1 MTAEQCSINPK
12 ERTMSR
18 EVRIAACQ
26 FRVERLRDFSD
37 FEKRVTILLDKVPSN
52 TDYTVFPELFTVG
65 LLTLEPEYDALPVAE
80 LIRIDKHTEHYRRL
94 FQREAKDRR
103 LNIIAGSHL
112 ERQGDQYLNVAHIF
126 TADGR
131 ELTHAKTHIFPAEA
145 NWSTGEG
152 DELRVIEDVGP
163 AKIAIETC
171 YEAEIPELSRIHALM
186 GAELVICPS
195 FTFTEYGFWRVRHC
209 AQARCVENQ
218 IYFTHCC
225 TAGEPGAPLPNG
237 FARSSILTP
246 CDSPWT
252 PKGVVA
258 EAETNQ
264 HTVVTGTVDLDALY
278 KNRQDGAAPTFRDRT
293 RRADVYRKYEP
304 YATMVTRE
312 RVLVTQ

>member
-1 MTAEQCSINPK
+1 
-12 ERTMSR
+12 MSR

-80 LIRIDKHTEHYRRL
+80 LIRIDKHTAQYRRL

-112 ERQGDQYLNVAHIF
+112 ERHGDQYLNVAHIF

-145 NWSTGEG
+145 NWSTSEG
-152 DELRVIEDVGP
+152 DDLRVIEDVGP

-209 AQARCVENQ
+209 AQARCIENQ

-246 CDSPWT
+246 CDSPWS
-252 PKGVVA
+252 PNGVVA

-264 HTVVTGTVDLDALY
+264 HTVVTGTVDLDALH
-278 KNRQDGAAPTFRDRT
+278 KNRQDGVAPTFRDRT

-304 YATMVTRE
+304 YATMVTHE
-312 RVLVTQ
+312 RVLVTR